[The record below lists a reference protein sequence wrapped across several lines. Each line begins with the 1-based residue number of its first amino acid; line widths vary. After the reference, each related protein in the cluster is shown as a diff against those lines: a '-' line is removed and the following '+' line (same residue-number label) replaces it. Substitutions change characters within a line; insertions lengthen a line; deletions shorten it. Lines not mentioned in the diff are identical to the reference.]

1 MNMKLLVLVAL
12 VGSFFCVATFPHIVG
27 GRIALTDA
35 PPHEPLAG
43 VRKGLDIK
51 FVTER
56 SPYMRSER

>member
-1 MNMKLLVLVAL
+1 MNRKLLVLMAL
-12 VGSFFCVATFPHIVG
+12 VSSFFCVATFLHIAD
-27 GRIALTDA
+27 GRIALTEA
-35 PPHEPLAG
+35 AHHETLAG